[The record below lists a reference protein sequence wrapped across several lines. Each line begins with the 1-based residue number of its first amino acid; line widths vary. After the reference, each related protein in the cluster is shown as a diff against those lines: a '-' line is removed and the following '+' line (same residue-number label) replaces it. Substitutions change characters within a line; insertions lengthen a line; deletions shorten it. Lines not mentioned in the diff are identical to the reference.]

1 VQQHLKGGA
10 ISLPT
15 PGLNASAA
23 TAAPPPPATAKGPFQ
38 PQTQKW
44 RSDQAV
50 LLVHGVG
57 NARRGDYIEVIKAVQ
72 DAAGDDVAVYSLFY
86 DVFNDWFNEK
96 AQAANKIKKVM
107 ETFRAQE
114 GEGDLQDT
122 IAEFAGDIIWPIF
135 AAASRESVQSAY
147 RLQMKQ
153 IVADGL
159 AAGLLK
165 QQQRLSIV
173 CHSLGCFHTYELLHT
188 IATQPAHT
196 LRPLSDGIR
205 FRSVVFMASPVQLI
219 RTLAGA
225 IGGLVPSGL
234 ATAAAAGLV
243 VPSEEGLGVVRTSVE
258 RWISVTGDLDP
269 IGGHFVRRK
278 APWAYMDVPGQESI
292 VVPQALVGDADEAT
306 NLFTRLRTSLSAGKP
321 PTLNNPHSWLDY
333 LNGSQ
338 VDLKSWLA

>member
-1 VQQHLKGGA
+1 
-10 ISLPT
+10 
-15 PGLNASAA
+15 
-23 TAAPPPPATAKGPFQ
+23 
-38 PQTQKW
+38 
-44 RSDQAV
+44 
-50 LLVHGVG
+50 
-57 NARRGDYIEVIKAVQ
+57 
-72 DAAGDDVAVYSLFY
+72 
-86 DVFNDWFNEK
+86 
-96 AQAANKIKKVM
+96 
-107 ETFRAQE
+107 
-114 GEGDLQDT
+114 
-122 IAEFAGDIIWPIF
+122 
-135 AAASRESVQSAY
+135 
-147 RLQMKQ
+147 
-153 IVADGL
+153 
-159 AAGLLK
+159 
-165 QQQRLSIV
+165 
-173 CHSLGCFHTYELLHT
+173 
-188 IATQPAHT
+188 
-196 LRPLSDGIR
+196 
-205 FRSVVFMASPVQLI
+205 MASPVQLI